1 MNALQVAVFLTLAL
15 VIGAWTGWRLSH
27 CYRRNP
33 IPRVRFDEMVWMPV
47 VLEQLLVIGC
57 FVLVVLLRVMAV

>member
-1 MNALQVAVFLTLAL
+1 MNVLQLAVFLTLAL

-33 IPRVRFDEMVWMPV
+33 FPRVRFDEVVWMPV
-47 VLEQLLVIGC
+47 VLEQLLLVAC
-57 FVLVVLLRVMAV
+57 FMAIVTIMATPA

>member
-1 MNALQVAVFLTLAL
+1 MNALQVAVFLPLAL

-33 IPRVRFDEMVWMPV
+33 FPRVRFDEVVWMPV
-47 VLEQLLVIGC
+47 VLEQLLLVAC
-57 FVLVVLLRVMAV
+57 FMAVVTIVVMPV